1 MKTTEIVDWVKTE
14 FHPLTLATPDATL
27 VQLASNALR
36 YWNTHSAYKATR
48 MYNYASPAVTCTI
61 DTDIKTVVSV
71 YPSVLTEN
79 LFSDHPMWVL
89 LGFITLDKWTQDLML
104 LSHTYEG
111 YKIYL
116 GSDFRW
122 TFERS
127 GDPSVGGKIYIQ
139 NAPTD
144 ATKLMVVG
152 TKRIVENEDI
162 KDEFIIDWL
171 LNYTKSLVKMAE
183 GNTLR
188 KAGTIGL
195 PNDGEQLVTEGKE
208 EATTLQDK
216 LRKEGVWM
224 LGAMRK

>member
-1 MKTTEIVDWVKTE
+1 
-14 FHPLTLATPDATL
+14 
-27 VQLASNALR
+27 
-36 YWNTHSAYKATR
+36 
-48 MYNYASPAVTCTI
+48 
-61 DTDIKTVVSV
+61 
-71 YPSVLTEN
+71 
-79 LFSDHPMWVL
+79 
-89 LGFITLDKWTQDLML
+89 
-104 LSHTYEG
+104 
-111 YKIYL
+111 
-116 GSDFRW
+116 
-122 TFERS
+122 
-127 GDPSVGGKIYIQ
+127 
-139 NAPTD
+139 
-144 ATKLMVVG
+144 MVVG

-195 PNDGEQLVTEGKE
+195 TNDGEQLVTEGKE